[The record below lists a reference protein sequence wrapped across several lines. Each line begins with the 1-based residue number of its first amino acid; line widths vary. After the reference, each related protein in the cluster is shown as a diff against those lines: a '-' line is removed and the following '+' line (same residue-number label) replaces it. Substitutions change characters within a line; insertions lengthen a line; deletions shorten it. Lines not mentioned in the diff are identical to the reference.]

1 MKLADLATGLA
12 RLDLDAVAAT
22 ALAAQAN
29 TIGEAVREA
38 LSHPP
43 GLEHVYP
50 WKQSGALQA
59 SIGVAAEGSEA
70 VIGSTDPV
78 ASWQEHGT
86 SRIPPRPFL
95 APVAA
100 AQAEATAA
108 AIGGAVAA
116 AIGGV

>member
-1 MKLADLATGLA
+1 MKLADLAAGLA
-12 RLDLDAVAAT
+12 RLDLDAVATT

-29 TIGEAVREA
+29 SIGEAVREA

-43 GLEHVYP
+43 GPAHVYP
-50 WKQSGALQA
+50 WKQSGTLQA
-59 SIGVAAEGSEA
+59 SIAVAAEGSEA
-70 VIGSTDPV
+70 VIGSNDPV

-86 SRIPPRPFL
+86 ASIPPRPFL

-100 AQAEATAA
+100 AQAEATAG
-108 AIGGAVAA
+108 AIGAAVAA